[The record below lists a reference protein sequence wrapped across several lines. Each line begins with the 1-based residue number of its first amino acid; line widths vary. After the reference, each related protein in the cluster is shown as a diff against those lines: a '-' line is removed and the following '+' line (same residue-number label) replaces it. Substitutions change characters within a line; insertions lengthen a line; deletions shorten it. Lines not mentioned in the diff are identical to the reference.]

1 MKMKKILN
9 YKEKKIF
16 KPILYLPK
24 KNIIL
29 VFLFFFFLQT
39 LLTMGILIYIYIY
52 KKTEMGVRM
61 NINGSWSK
69 MVLW

>member
-39 LLTMGILIYIYIY
+39 LLTMGILIYIYI
-52 KKTEMGVRM
+52 KRQKWG
-61 NINGSWSK
+61 
-69 MVLW
+69 